1 MCNKK
6 VTESARNRHWK
17 QTFPPE
23 VAVLKILLQ
32 SKTDM
37 FSPWQSG
44 FHILVWMFV
53 RSQAV
58 FLHTQSQTAPTFP
71 GDKEEDVVMRLTI
84 HLPVIYGVG
93 NGKKRRQKKCEETDR
108 MKGEEGGEGKCLSL
122 NTTPVSL
129 RESQCYASEIQQR
142 QQTNV
147 KLLVLWTVVIIITH
161 TVSRSIFI
169 GQSQNEIQKAE
180 PKWNLVD
187 VVKWNH
193 WENGPYQFIQS

>member
-93 NGKKRRQKKCEETDR
+93 NGKKRRQKKVRGDWQN
-108 MKGEEGGEGKCLSL
+108 EGGRRGGGKVPLPEHHACLTSGVTML
-122 NTTPVSL
+122 CFRNSTT
-129 RESQCYASEIQQR
+129 A
-142 QQTNV
+142 TN
-147 KLLVLWTVVIIITH
+147 KC
-161 TVSRSIFI
+161 
-169 GQSQNEIQKAE
+169 
-180 PKWNLVD
+180 
-187 VVKWNH
+187 
-193 WENGPYQFIQS
+193 